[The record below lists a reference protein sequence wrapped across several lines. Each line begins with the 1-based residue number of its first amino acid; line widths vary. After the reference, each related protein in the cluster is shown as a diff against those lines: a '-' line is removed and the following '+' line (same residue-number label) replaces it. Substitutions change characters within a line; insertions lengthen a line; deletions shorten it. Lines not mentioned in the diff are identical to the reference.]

1 MPAIHETS
9 LAGRVAVVTGSGQ
22 NIGAAIARRLAEA
35 GAAVVV
41 NGHSSKENVE
51 RTVSEIREAGGRA
64 VGIMADIS
72 EPNDVKRLVAEA
84 NAAFGPVD
92 IAVSNVGRRLHK
104 PFEDITIEDWDWAI
118 RTNLSSCF
126 YLAHHV
132 IPAMKQRQW
141 GRVIHVSGF
150 DGFTGHM
157 ANRAYNIAAK
167 SGMHGFTKAV
177 ARELGPFGIT
187 ANTVVPGAID
197 TVRDWS
203 RVSRPQRRGRAQRD
217 PRAPA
222 RPRRRHRPCLRLPL
236 HHGQLRQRPGAA
248 PERRPVHVLRELAG
262 DARARRP
269 TRSAQL
275 AESLASDGSLAA
287 RCAGISL
294 PPLHGAHGEM
304 RVEVGA
310 TRKAGQ
316 ARGNNGQ
323 SRRSLDAYCRRYR
336 GRNLGKPDAY
346 LLRS

>member
-9 LAGRVAVVTGSGQ
+9 LQGRVAIVTGSGQ
-22 NIGAAIARRLAEA
+22 NIGAAIARRLADA

-41 NGHSSKENVE
+41 NGHSSRENVE
-51 RTVSEIREAGGRA
+51 RTVAEIRDAGGRA
-64 VGIMADIS
+64 VGIMADVS
-72 EPNDVKRLVAEA
+72 DPKDVERLVAEA

-203 RVSRPQRRGRAQRD
+203 QYPGRKM
-217 PRAPA
+217 
-222 RPRRRHRPCLRLPL
+222 RPRGMRSCVTPRPCRRHRPCLRSL
-236 HHGQLRQRPGAA
+236 HHRQLRQRPGRISTAA
-248 PERRPVHVLRELAG
+248 
-262 DARARRP
+262 
-269 TRSAQL
+269 S
-275 AESLASDGSLAA
+275 S
-287 RCAGISL
+287 C
-294 PPLHGAHGEM
+294 
-304 RVEVGA
+304 
-310 TRKAGQ
+310 
-316 ARGNNGQ
+316 
-323 SRRSLDAYCRRYR
+323 
-336 GRNLGKPDAY
+336 
-346 LLRS
+346 